1 MATQT
6 PDAHVPS
13 SAAAGSGPA
22 GHASDGGVRAR
33 LTRAVDL
40 LPFSFGGL
48 LICALAVVSGVMV
61 AANPAPRSSGPEL
74 WTFARLH
81 HEMYEPIIRQW
92 NAGEADPSR
101 HLTPLLLS
109 MPALERR
116 MLSGFLSGMPT
127 AELLEVERRVAARAF
142 VGPVDSVGCVDL
154 TERLLADGLLDRINA
169 PSFSP
174 WSSRGRIFGI
184 PHDVHPVMLGYRA
197 DIVEAAGIDVSKIHT
212 WEDFAREMAPLMVD
226 KDGDGKSDRW
236 LINFWPSQSDLIEV
250 LLLQAGGGYFD
261 EAGVPTVNSEANARV
276 LATLVTW
283 CVGEPYPKGK
293 RIAGDAPDFSASGNA
308 LKLEGYVV
316 SALMPD
322 WMCNIWRNESPQLAG
337 KVKLM
342 PLPAWPKPLPS
353 QRRTSVWGGT
363 MLGIARTAKDV
374 DAMYEVAKRLYLS
387 DDLARTLYTVGDII
401 TPVRDHWSD
410 PIFDKPDPFF
420 SGQPKGRMYID
431 LAGDVPARSSSPYY
445 ILAQARVQDAL
456 LSLKDHAERRLPVTV
471 EDLLPEARQLLE
483 NAQRAV
489 LVQMRRN
496 TFVDLPAGLDAPT
509 EPQRG
514 AAQ

>member
-48 LICALAVVSGVMV
+48 LICALAVISGVV
-61 AANPAPRSSGPEL
+61 LVANPTPRSSGPEL
-74 WTFARLH
+74 WSFARPHL
-81 HEMYEPIIRQW
+81 EMYEPIIKRW
-92 NAGEADPSR
+92 NAEAARPEDQ
-101 HLTPLLLS
+101 LTPILLS

-127 AELLEVERRVAARAF
+127 AELLEVERRVAAKAF
-142 VGPVDSVGCVDL
+142 VGPLDSVGFLDL
-154 TERLLADGLLDRINA
+154 TDRLRADGLLDRISTA
-169 PSFSP
+169 SFSP
-174 WSSRGRIFGI
+174 WTSRGRIFGI

-197 DIVEAAGIDVSKIHT
+197 DIVEAAGIDVSKIQT
-212 WEDFAREMAPLMVD
+212 WDDFARIMAPLIAD
-226 KDGDGKSDRW
+226 HDGDGKIDRW

-261 EAGVPTVNSEANARV
+261 AAGVPTVNSEANARV

-283 CVGEPYPKGK
+283 CVGEPFPKGT

-308 LKLEGYVV
+308 LKLQGFVV

-322 WMCNIWRNESPQLAG
+322 WMCNIWRKEIPQLSG

-363 MLGIARTAKDV
+363 MLGVARTAKDP
-374 DAMYEVAKRLYLS
+374 DAMYEMAKRLYLS
-387 DDLARTLYTVGDII
+387 DELARTLYTVGDII
-401 TPVRDHWSD
+401 TPVRDHWSN
-410 PIFDKPDPFF
+410 PIFDKPDEFF
-420 SGQPKGRMYID
+420 SGQAKGRMYIN

-445 ILAQARVQDAL
+445 TEAQARVQDAL
-456 LSLKDHAERRLPVTV
+456 LRLEAHAKQNLPTGV
-471 EDLLPEARQLLE
+471 DALLPEARRLLTE
-483 NAQRAV
+483 AQESV

-496 TFVDLPAGLDAPT
+496 TFLDLPSAAGG
-509 EPQRG
+509 PQ
-514 AAQ
+514 